1 MLNFLYCFD
10 SNYNIQAFA
19 SMYSLLNNIKEKVN
33 IFIIHKSEN
42 TASFIPE
49 LILNSD
55 NLNEIK
61 VYRFDIKELKFHN
74 LDNSHVS
81 EATFYRL
88 FLLNYLPKTLDFIIY
103 LDADVFCISNP
114 LETLKNEISTLSNSK
129 YEVGFSSESKRTSST
144 LENFSR
150 LNLKGDSYFNAGV
163 MILDINKAYKNKFT
177 QNVSNLLLELGK
189 DAFYWDQDILNKY
202 YDNNFL
208 EIEGSLNYKINYFN
222 KDYSKLLENNKDEIS
237 LVHYSGKFKPW
248 NIRGISHSSSFIFQ
262 DLYKDLFK
270 EHYFIS
276 NARKRTA
283 LKDIIKIVITLNFK
297 HIKYPLNFLLIS
309 IKYLFKKNS
318 KHV

>member
-10 SNYNIQAFA
+10 DNYNVPAFA
-19 SMYSLLNNIKEKVN
+19 SMHSLLNNINEKVN
-33 IFIIHKSEN
+33 IFVIHKSED
-42 TASFIPE
+42 TPSFIPE
-49 LILNSD
+49 LILNSR
-55 NLNEIK
+55 NLNEIQ

-74 LDNSHVS
+74 LNNAHVS

-88 FLLNYLPKTLDFIIY
+88 FLLNYLPKKLNYIIY

-114 LETLKNEISTLSNSK
+114 LEALKNEINTLSNSK
-129 YEVGFSSESKRTSST
+129 YEVGFSSESKKTSANS
-144 LENFSR
+144 ENFSR

-163 MILDINKAYKNKFT
+163 MILDINKAYENGFT

-189 DAFYWDQDILNKY
+189 DAIFWDQDILNKY

-208 EIEGSLNYKINYFN
+208 EIEGSLNYKINYFS
-222 KDYSKLLENNKDEIS
+222 KDYSKILNNSKDEIS

-248 NIRGISHSSSFIFQ
+248 NIRGISHSTSFIFQ

-270 EHYFIS
+270 KHYFIS
-276 NARKRTA
+276 NARRRTA
-283 LKDIIKIVITLNFK
+283 LKDIIKIVITLKFK

-309 IKYLFKKNS
+309 IKYLFKKTS